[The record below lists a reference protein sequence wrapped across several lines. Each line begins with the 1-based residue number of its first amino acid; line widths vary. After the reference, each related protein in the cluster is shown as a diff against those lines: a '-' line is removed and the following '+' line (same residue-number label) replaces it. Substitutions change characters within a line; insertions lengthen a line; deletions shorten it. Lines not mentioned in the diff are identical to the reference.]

1 MTPTK
6 PGKPATG
13 IRINLFLSQA
23 GIASRRGADTLI
35 EQGKVRIN
43 GEIMRTPGTKVDPSK
58 DRIEHKI
65 QDNEWE
71 ELSSKE
77 DTIIYALYKPRGFVT
92 SLRPQGSSPIVRK
105 LLPKS
110 PRVFPIGRLDKDSE
124 GLLLLT
130 NDGDLAYQLTHP
142 KAHIEKSYTVQCTH
156 PRRFT
161 EDMVKSYL
169 GRVAKGVR
177 IEGRKTLPSYIKF
190 IRYLRPQMI
199 ELEMTLREGRN
210 RQIRKM
216 LGSID
221 LEVVRLV
228 RTRIGKLDLEDLN
241 LDHGE
246 YKVVQ
251 RRDIV

>member
-1 MTPTK
+1 MI
-6 PGKPATG
+6 KPAPKG

-23 GIASRRGADTLI
+23 GIASRRGSDSLI

-43 GEIMRTPGTKVDPSK
+43 GEVMRTPGTKVDPSK
-58 DRIEHKI
+58 DRIEYK
-65 QDNEWE
+65 DETEWK

-92 SLRPQGSSPIVRK
+92 SLKPQGSSPIVRK

-130 NDGDLAYQLTHP
+130 NDGDLAYTLTHP
-142 KAHIEKSYTVQCTH
+142 KAHIEKSYVVHCTH

-161 EDMVKSYL
+161 EDMIRSYL
-169 GRVAKGVR
+169 GRIAKGVR
-177 IEGRKTLPSYIKF
+177 IEGRKTLPAHIKF
-190 IRYLRPQMI
+190 IRYLRPQMV
-199 ELEMTLREGRN
+199 ELEITLREGRN

-221 LEVVRLV
+221 LEVVRLI
-228 RTRIGKLDLEDLN
+228 RTQIGKLTLDALKI
-241 LDHGE
+241 DHGE
-246 YKVVQ
+246 YKVV
-251 RRDIV
+251 RRGDIV